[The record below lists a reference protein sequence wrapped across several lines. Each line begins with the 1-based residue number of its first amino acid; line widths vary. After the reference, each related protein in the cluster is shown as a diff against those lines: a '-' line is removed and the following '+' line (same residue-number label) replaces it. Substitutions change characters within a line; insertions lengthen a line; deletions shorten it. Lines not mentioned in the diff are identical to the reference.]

1 MQAPMQV
8 PIIRIMFDKI
18 MGPELVLALQIFK
31 VSNSFYNA
39 KDKNNLKALLDAE
52 YVISSI
58 IKLVITLR

>member
-1 MQAPMQV
+1 
-8 PIIRIMFDKI
+8 MFDKI